1 MTVHTGSGSPVVQP
15 QQFQT
20 LPMRLIAHAEQHDR
34 ALSQTELKGLLA
46 FFTSGLKRSQIA
58 ETIAQHSTEIV
69 TAGAERIFFGGTAI
83 AYLDPPANREHLPGY
98 APFPKPVEAA
108 KERLKVQSTIRS
120 NYLKEA
126 VRFVQVQFEDREPLP
141 NGFRPIPI
149 WRYGEVRMRRS
160 MRDLG
165 WFLRYVTYAI
175 VAGDSSIVTVNVRG
189 LRGVIPEDVT
199 EATVIAIQDM
209 KWKALSYFKTD
220 SEAQELIRQEF
231 DQLVAEYIVQKPTVR
246 VRQGVS
252 NEQQGLQLPESYALS
267 ATIRQKF
274 VMKPNL
280 SVTEQNSVVKAAY
293 RQVFERDITHEYG
306 VALSELESRWKEGQ
320 LSTKEFIRQLGKSRS
335 YRKLFYEPFT
345 ISRIVELSVRHFLGR
360 GIYSIGEFQSYFE
373 IITNKGFAALVD
385 ALIDSTEYADYFG
398 EETVPYLRGLGQE
411 AQECRNWGAQHEL
424 FKFSA
429 SVHKA
434 PQFLTVF
441 GHYQQTLPNQHPY
454 GVGHD
459 LLETQFGAVFPKPE
473 WKHLG
478 QVGEFNPN
486 HRRILIDTNNNPLE
500 HWAKIPGANHLKVLK
515 LNPIVHSQ
523 ATVNGSIAVNAVI
536 EGVYQQLFG
545 RQIYAEQRSHLAEAK
560 LKSGEIAVKELVR
573 QVAKSKV
580 FRQIYWE
587 ELYVTKAI
595 EAIHRRIL
603 GRPTQTRQE
612 IAQYYDTCARRGF
625 YALIDQL
632 VDSHEYTQA
641 FGQDTV
647 PYERSIT
654 PQGYQMRVQGR
665 AGSLPQ
671 LHESAGNPVNGSRV
685 ADGTWMKAIV
695 QNHSMNGK
703 ANVDRPQ
710 IELLIVPEVEIV
722 QPESMEV

>member
-1 MTVHTGSGSPVVQP
+1 MTVHVGSGSPVVRS
-15 QQFQT
+15 QQYQT
-20 LPMRLIAHAEQHDR
+20 LPIRLIANAEQHDR
-34 ALSQTELKGLLA
+34 ALSQTELKELLM
-46 FFTSGLKRSQIA
+46 FFQSGLKRSQIA
-58 ETIAQHSTEIV
+58 ATIAQHSTEIV
-69 TAGAERIFFGGTAI
+69 TAGAERIFFGGSAI

-98 APFPKPVEAA
+98 APFPKPVDVRP
-108 KERLKVQSTIRS
+108 KERLKVQTGIRS

-126 VRFVQVQFEDREPLP
+126 LRFVQVQLTENREPLP
-141 NGFRPIPI
+141 DGFRPIPI

-165 WFLRYVTYAI
+165 WFLRYVVYAI

-199 EATVIAIQDM
+199 EATVVAIQDM
-209 KWKALSYFKTD
+209 KWKALSYFKAD
-220 SEAQELIRQEF
+220 SEAQELIQQEF
-231 DQLVAEYIVQKPTVR
+231 DQLVAEYVVQKPTVR

-267 ATIRQKF
+267 ATTRQKF

-280 SVTEQNSVVKAAY
+280 SVTEQNNVVKAAY
-293 RQVFERDITHEYG
+293 RQVFERDITREYG
-306 VALSELESRWKEGQ
+306 VTLSDLESRWKEGQ
-320 LSTKEFIRQLGKSRS
+320 LSTKELVRQLGKSRL

-360 GIYSIGEFQSYFE
+360 GIYSIEEFQTHFE
-373 IITNKGFAALVD
+373 TITEKGFPALID
-385 ALIDSTEYADYFG
+385 SLIDSTEYADYFG

-429 SVHKA
+429 STHKA
-434 PQFLTVF
+434 PQFITMF
-441 GHYQQTLPNQHPY
+441 GHYQHPLPNQHPY

-478 QVGEFNPN
+478 QVGEFSPN
-486 HRRILIDTNNNPLE
+486 HRRILIETNNKSE
-500 HWAKIPGANHLKVLK
+500 HWAKIPGANYLKVLK

-523 ATVNGSIAVNAVI
+523 ENLNGSIAVNAVI

-545 RQIYAEQRSHLAEAK
+545 RQIYVEQRSQIAEAK
-560 LKSGEIAVKELVR
+560 LKSGEITVKELVR
-573 QVAKSKV
+573 QVAKSRV

-612 IAQYYDTCARRGF
+612 IAQYYDICARHGF

-632 VDSHEYTQA
+632 IDSREYAQA

-685 ADGTWMKAIV
+685 ADRTWIKAIV
-695 QNHSMNGK
+695 QQHSSNGK
-703 ANVDRPQ
+703 VEHQ
-710 IELLIVPEVEIV
+710 HSLELPTLPEVEI
-722 QPESMEV
+722 QPESVEV